1 MTFWM
6 SVAATYAMIVVVGL
20 VLGSVLGQRF
30 GRRNGGGGPDAPAPA
45 PDAGPSF
52 ALDAVPPLGSDFDRA
67 FLPGAFDPADVA
79 VS

>member
-1 MTFWM
+1 MSMTFWM

-30 GRRNGGGGPDAPAPA
+30 GRRGGGGPDAPVPA

-52 ALDAVPPLGSDFDRA
+52 GLDAVPPLGSEFDRA
-67 FLPGAFDPADVA
+67 LLPGAFDGADITV
-79 VS
+79 